1 MPRALG
7 TFLKLRENE
16 KLTRYHYYLQL
27 PDHLMD
33 EVERDPS
40 APQAERIAELSHS
53 FAHDV
58 LTLAVLASRCLWY
71 EALTPDMSRS
81 GDLPAVSTD
90 LESYFLFLKAACD
103 VLAELAVEL
112 AFEPRMRGQAP
123 SGSFHDLTHW
133 VRDNPARID
142 SRFHFLA
149 AELEWFKEL
158 HGIRTNLAH
167 RGYDTLVYTN
177 RVTLSFGVGPFGRI
191 ETRILREKRGQ
202 PQGESHKISLTP
214 LLPFIKRLTRAMLNV
229 SEQLAVATAAYR
241 GLGATSKTHAICGVY
256 VPALHALDSY
266 EPPVESPRLKIVAKC
281 LRKCEDYSTA
291 SGFGFPDGH
300 WWQFLVGLMGHFGT
314 IPVYLSQFEE
324 DSDGVLVAWKII
336 FGADGQR
343 LGIVARD
350 TVNVDETSFENSRH
364 LLEEFVAN
372 TQLAKAVLVSRS
384 VSNPSGVSLA
394 VLPLVFGDQP
404 ADAAARAFERLT
416 K

>member
-1 MPRALG
+1 
-7 TFLKLRENE
+7 
-16 KLTRYHYYLQL
+16 
-27 PDHLMD
+27 
-33 EVERDPS
+33 
-40 APQAERIAELSHS
+40 
-53 FAHDV
+53 
-58 LTLAVLASRCLWY
+58 
-71 EALTPDMSRS
+71 
-81 GDLPAVSTD
+81 VSTD

-241 GLGATSKTHAICGVY
+241 GLGAASKTHAICGVY

-364 LLEEFVAN
+364 LLEEFVAD

-394 VLPLVFGDQP
+394 ALVFGDQP

>member
-27 PDHLMD
+27 PDQLMD
-33 EVERDPS
+33 VVERDPS
-40 APQAERIAELSHS
+40 APQAERIAELAHS

-58 LTLAVLASRCLWY
+58 LRLAVLASRCLWY

-112 AFEPRMRGQAP
+112 AFESRMRGQAP
-123 SGSFHDLTHW
+123 SGSFHDLTNW

-149 AELEWFKEL
+149 AELDWFNEL

-177 RVTLSFGVGPFGRI
+177 RVVLSFGIGPFGRI

-202 PQGESHKISLTP
+202 PQGESHKITLTP
-214 LLPFIKRLTRAMLNV
+214 LLPFIKRLTRAMLSV
-229 SEQLAVATAAYR
+229 SDQLAVAVAAYR
-241 GLGATSKTHAICGVY
+241 GLGAASQSHAICGVY

-266 EPPVESPRLKIVAKC
+266 EPPVESPTLKIVAKC
-281 LRKCEDYSTA
+281 LPKCEDYVTA
-291 SGFGFPDGH
+291 SAFAFPDGH
-300 WWQFLVGLMGHFGT
+300 WWQFLVGLMGHFGS

-324 DSDGVLVAWKII
+324 DSAGAVVDWKII
-336 FGADGQR
+336 FVANGQR
-343 LGIVARD
+343 LGIVALD
-350 TVNVDETSFENSRH
+350 QVNTDKTSLENSRH
-364 LLEEFVAN
+364 SLEQFGAN
-372 TQLAKAVLVSRS
+372 NQLAKAILVSRS
-384 VSNPSGVSLA
+384 VNDPSGVSLT
-394 VLPLVFGDQP
+394 VLPLVFSDQP
-404 ADAAARAFERLT
+404 ADAAFKAFELLT

>member
-16 KLTRYHYYLQL
+16 KLTLHHYYLQL
-27 PDHLMD
+27 PDQLMD
-33 EVERDPS
+33 VVERDPS
-40 APQAERIAELSHS
+40 APQAERIAELAHS

-123 SGSFHDLTHW
+123 SGSFHELTQW
-133 VRDNPARID
+133 VRNNPARID

-149 AELEWFKEL
+149 ADLDWFIEL

-177 RVTLSFGVGPFGRI
+177 RVVLSFGIGTFGRI
-191 ETRILREKRGQ
+191 EARIMREKRGQ
-202 PQGESHKISLTP
+202 PQGESHKITLTP

-229 SEQLAVATAAYR
+229 SEQLAVAAAAYR
-241 GLGATSKTHAICGVY
+241 GLGAASKTHAICGVY
-256 VPALHALDSY
+256 VPALHALDLY
-266 EPPVESPRLKIVAKC
+266 APPVESPRLKIVAKC
-281 LRKCEDYSTA
+281 LRKCEDYVTA

-300 WWQFLVGLMGHFGT
+300 WWQFLVGLMGHFGS
-314 IPVYLSQFEE
+314 IPVYLSQCEE
-324 DSDGVLVAWKII
+324 DSAGTLVDWKII
-336 FGADGQR
+336 FVADGQR
-343 LGIVARD
+343 FGIVARD
-350 TVNVDETSFENSRH
+350 LVNVDETSVENCRH
-364 LLEEFVAN
+364 ILEEFVGNA
-372 TQLAKAVLVSRS
+372 QVAKAILVSRS
-384 VSNPSGVSLA
+384 VSNPSGASLA
-394 VLPLVFGDQP
+394 ALPFVFSDAP
-404 ADAAARAFERLT
+404 ADAAFKAFELLT